1 MDEQARIM
9 QALGGVSLAGHS
21 VQGGMALPPPHGHD
35 GTDGDGRKQ
44 DIGDI
49 LHQIMTIT
57 DQSLDEA
64 QAKKHGLNCHRM
76 KPALF
81 SVLCEIKEKTGL
93 SIRGAQ
99 EEDSPDPQLMR
110 LDNMLLAEGVSGP
123 EKGGGSAAAAAAA
136 AATGS
141 PTDNSIEH
149 SDYRAKLSQIRQIYH
164 TELEKY
170 EQACNEFTTHVMNLL
185 REQSRTRPISP
196 KEIERM
202 VSIIHRKF
210 SSIQMQLKQSTCEAV
225 MILRSRFLDARRKR
239 RNFSKQATEILN
251 EYFYSHL
258 SNPYPSEEAKEELA
272 KKCSI
277 TVSQVRPHH
286 PSMFHTSLLSNQ
298 TKYQTVSNWFGN
310 KRIRYKKNIGK
321 FQEEANLYAAKTAV
335 TAAHAVAATVQN
347 SQTNSPTTPN
357 SGSSGSF
364 NLLNSGDMFM
374 SMQNLNGDSYQGAQV
389 GANVQSQVDTLR
401 HVISQTAGYNDA
413 LGGNPMYSPH
423 GLNGNGGWQDAT
435 TPSSVISPIEGPG
448 SVHSDTSN

>member
-1 MDEQARIM
+1 MDEQPRLM
-9 QALGGVSLAGHS
+9 HSHGVGMAGHPGLA
-21 VQGGMALPPPHGHD
+21 QHMQDGTA
-35 GTDGDGRKQ
+35 GTDGEGRKQ

-49 LHQIMTIT
+49 LQQIMTIT

-64 QAKKHGLNCHRM
+64 QARKHALNCHRM

-81 SVLCEIKEKTGL
+81 NVLCEIKEKTVL

-99 EEDSPDPQLMR
+99 EEEPPDPQLMR
-110 LDNMLLAEGVSGP
+110 LDNMLLAEGVAGP

-136 AATGS
+136 AATGGVGA
-141 PTDNSIEH
+141 DNSAEH

-170 EQACNEFTTHVMNLL
+170 EQMLTADANIVLTDGKACNEFTTHVMNLL

-225 MILRSRFLDARRKR
+225 MILRSRFLDA
-239 RNFSKQATEILN
+239 
-251 EYFYSHL
+251 

-277 TVSQVRPHH
+277 TVSQV
-286 PSMFHTSLLSNQ
+286 
-298 TKYQTVSNWFGN
+298 SNWFGN

-321 FQEEANLYAAKTAV
+321 FQEEANMYAARTAV
-335 TAAHAVAATVQN
+335 NATSVSAHG
-347 SQTNSPTTPN
+347 SQANSPSTPN
-357 SGSSGSF
+357 SAGGYPSPC
-364 NLLNSGDMFM
+364 
-374 SMQNLNGDSYQGAQV
+374 YQPDRRIQ
-389 GANVQSQVDTLR
+389 
-401 HVISQTAGYNDA
+401 
-413 LGGNPMYSPH
+413 
-423 GLNGNGGWQDAT
+423 
-435 TPSSVISPIEGPG
+435 
-448 SVHSDTSN
+448 

>member
-1 MDEQARIM
+1 MAPLSSCDW
-9 QALGGVSLAGHS
+9 S
-21 VQGGMALPPPHGHD
+21 VDP
-35 GTDGDGRKQ
+35 TV
-44 DIGDI
+44 
-49 LHQIMTIT
+49 TF
-57 DQSLDEA
+57 
-64 QAKKHGLNCHRM
+64 N
-76 KPALF
+76 
-81 SVLCEIKEKTGL
+81 LCVFAVL

-99 EEDSPDPQLMR
+99 EEEPPDAQLMR

-136 AATGS
+136 AASGGAGA
-141 PTDNSIEH
+141 DNSAEH

-202 VSIIHRKF
+202 VSIIHRK
-210 SSIQMQLKQSTCEAV
+210 
-225 MILRSRFLDARRKR
+225 RKR
-239 RNFSKQATEILN
+239 RNFNKQATEILN

-277 TVSQVRPHH
+277 TVSQV
-286 PSMFHTSLLSNQ
+286 
-298 TKYQTVSNWFGN
+298 SNWFGN

-321 FQEEANLYAAKTAV
+321 FQEEANMYAAKTAV
-335 TAAHAVAATVQN
+335 NAANVSAHG
-347 SQTNSPTTPN
+347 SQANSPSTPN
-357 SGSSGSF
+357 SAGSAGSF
-364 NLLNSGDMFM
+364 NMSNSGDLFM
-374 SMQNLNGDSYQGAQV
+374 GVQSLNGDSYQGAQV

-401 HVISQTAGYNDA
+401 HVISQTGGYSDGLA
-413 LGGNPMYSPH
+413 ASQMYSPQ
-423 GLNGNGGWQDAT
+423 GINANGGWQDAT
-435 TPSSVISPIEGPG
+435 TPSSVTSPTEGPG